1 MLMLMLVFWFRQPLK
16 GFPQIPSDIALEF
29 DITLLLQGVRPQSNG
44 AAITLEVGEKVS
56 RKATANPPTFT
67 LVGGIIGAGPFVVET
82 VVPDAPTPQDPYI
95 AQVWHFLSGNF
106 ILGPPCREAE
116 LSDIVNT
123 TPAISEWQQP
133 TPPTGSHAHRYIF
146 L

>member
-56 RKATANPPTFT
+56 RK
-67 LVGGIIGAGPFVVET
+67 
-82 VVPDAPTPQDPYI
+82 
-95 AQVWHFLSGNF
+95 
-106 ILGPPCREAE
+106 
-116 LSDIVNT
+116 
-123 TPAISEWQQP
+123 
-133 TPPTGSHAHRYIF
+133 GSLA
-146 L
+146 LP